1 MTPKRRKTR
10 RSVEQRLHP
19 VGDELK
25 GHLYEEFARV
35 GRAVSS
41 PLRLELLEIL
51 AQGERTVEMLA
62 REAGQP
68 FANVSHHLQA
78 LRKARLVES
87 QKTGLY
93 VSYRLSDPIVFELCH
108 LIRRLA
114 QSRLAEVDRIVKA
127 YLDGRDELEPVSRE
141 ALLSRVRAGTVFVLD
156 VRPVEEYQAGHIRG
170 AVSIPLPE
178 LKRRVRELPA
188 DKEIVAYCRGPY
200 CVMAYRA
207 IEILRSKKRRARRLV
222 DGFPEWKAAGLPVG
236 TSNRRTAK

>member
-1 MTPKRRKTR
+1 MTLRPGKTSR
-10 RSVEQRLHP
+10 AAEGKPRP
-19 VGDELK
+19 AGDELK
-25 GHLYEEFARV
+25 GQLYEEFARV

-78 LRKARLVES
+78 LRETRLVEAR
-87 QKTGLY
+87 KAGLY
-93 VSYRLSDPIVFELCH
+93 VYYRLSDPAVFDLCC

-114 QSRLAEVDRIVKA
+114 QNRLAEVDRIVKA
-127 YLDGRDELEPVSRE
+127 YLESRDELEPVSRE
-141 ALLSRVRAGTVFVLD
+141 ALLSRVREGMVCVLD
-156 VRPVEEYQAGHIRG
+156 VRPAEEYQAGHIRG
-170 AVSIPLPE
+170 ALSIPLPE

-188 DKEIVAYCRGPY
+188 GKEIVAYCRGPY
-200 CVMAYRA
+200 CVMAYQA
-207 IEILRSKKRRARRLV
+207 VEILRSRKRRARRLV

-236 TSNRRTAK
+236 TSRGKGAK